1 MSKTTFVRA
10 RVEPSLKGQA
20 EGVLAELGITPTQ
33 AITMLYK
40 RVVRDH
46 EWPLEL
52 KIPNAETQQA
62 LNETDRGIGLIS
74 CKDADD
80 LFNKLGI

>member
-1 MSKTTFVRA
+1 MKAATVRA
-10 RVEPSLKGQA
+10 RIDEHLKVDVEHILH
-20 EGVLAELGITPTQ
+20 ELGITPSQ

-40 RVVRDH
+40 RISRDH

-52 KIPNAETQQA
+52 KLPNEGTKQV
-62 LNETDRGIGLIS
+62 LEETDRGIGFVECES
-74 CKDADD
+74 PED